1 MSIPFP
7 PDRENGV
14 TTFPFA
20 GQYQRFTGAFPPFT
34 ASLSR
39 FFRLPAEAVFLLL
52 DVFEVDFADLP
63 DAWVPLLLP
72 LEGGGR
78 GFLATLPEV
87 LDEACVVRV
96 AAVLG
101 GCESRSF

>member
-7 PDRENGV
+7 PDREKGV

-20 GQYQRFTGAFPPFT
+20 GQYQRFTGAFPSFA
-34 ASLSR
+34 ASLSC
-39 FFRLPAEAVFLLL
+39 FFRLPAETVFLLL
-52 DVFEVDFADLP
+52 DAFEVDLAGVP
-63 DAWVPLLLP
+63 DAWVLLVLP
-72 LEGGGR
+72 RTGGGK
-78 GFLATLPEV
+78 GFLAPLPEV
-87 LDEACVVRV
+87 PGEGCVVRV